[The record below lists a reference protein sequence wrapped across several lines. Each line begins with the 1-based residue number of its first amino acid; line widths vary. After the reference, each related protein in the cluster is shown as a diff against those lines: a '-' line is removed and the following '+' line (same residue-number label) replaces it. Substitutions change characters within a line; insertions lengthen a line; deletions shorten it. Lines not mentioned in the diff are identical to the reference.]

1 MTERE
6 NNTSDLTF
14 LPQTFSSEALSSNKF
29 SSHKFSSHS
38 KTAESSRQAIEQ
50 SVGVPAKKRVLYVE
64 DYKDTLEVIMRF
76 LTLEGYA
83 VLHTDSI
90 AKAEEL
96 AAIEWFDLYLIGDC
110 RPLGSNLELIGRI
123 KAHDFYTPV
132 ILYSTQAYEAYIER
146 SKKAGARAFI
156 GKFAEIDYLLD
167 NVRRLIGR
175 WEHAKCLPGAK
186 SKESQ

>member
-6 NNTSDLTF
+6 NNTSDLTY
-14 LPQTFSSEALSSNKF
+14 LPQTFSSEARFRN
-29 SSHKFSSHS
+29 KFSSHS
-38 KTAESSRQAIEQ
+38 KTAESSKQLIEQ

-64 DYKDTLEVIMRF
+64 DYKDTIEVIMRF

-96 AAIEWFDLYLIGDC
+96 VAIEWFDLYLIGDC

-123 KAHDFYTPV
+123 KAHDFHTPV
-132 ILYSTQAYEAYIER
+132 ILYSTQDYEAYIER
-146 SKKAGARAFI
+146 SKKTGARAFI

-175 WEHAKCLPGAK
+175 LEHAKRLPGAK